1 MKKMMLCLVAM
12 SLLLCL
18 FGCAEKKT
26 ETTAAPTAETEAPA
40 LLPDGDKTA
49 VDDFQNPIR
58 ENPDEEKT
66 EIESEP
72 LPTLT
77 MPEIP
82 DPEPVEPDTESASS

>member
-1 MKKMMLCLVAM
+1 MKKMMLFLVAM
-12 SLLLCL
+12 SLVLCL

-26 ETTAAPTAETEAPA
+26 ETTAAPAAQTEAPT
-40 LLPDGDKTA
+40 LLPNDDKTP
-49 VDDFQNPIR
+49 VNDFQNPIR
-58 ENPDEEKT
+58 ENPDEET
-66 EIESEP
+66 TTIESEP